1 MSTIKSFHNVWAE
14 NPKSNRLRTISYP
27 KIGTYCE
34 YIENIYHEM
43 NNKTK
48 IIEGRVSLYKSNM
61 ENISTLWL
69 LFTYCFQS
77 KDAINKTS
85 VI

>member
-34 YIENIYHEM
+34 DTENIYHEK
-43 NNKTK
+43 NKKTK
-48 IIEGRVSLYKSNM
+48 IIEGRVSLYTLTWK
-61 ENISTLWL
+61 ISL
-69 LFTYCFQS
+69 LCGYSSLTVFRV
-77 KDAINKTS
+77 KTP
-85 VI
+85 